1 MRERASELGDED
13 AMAVVW
19 RVRLAS
25 LDDRVRVRGAQ
36 GEARLLCCAAAER
49 SELGERED
57 VAWLL
62 S

>member
-1 MRERASELGDED
+1 
-13 AMAVVW
+13 MAVVW